1 MFSFFAKYFLYD
13 PYYDN
18 VIGVETTIR
27 SNNIKTI
34 TGSGILLALEIVF
47 QIIGNYVSLGPV
59 SINLSLIPIAVG
71 AILYGPIVGGF
82 LGFANGVLVIL
93 APATL
98 SLFMSISVWGTL
110 LTCLLKCTI
119 AGVVAGFVYRAFK
132 TNKVLGGMIASFLV
146 PIINTGL
153 FCISC
158 ITIFR
163 PFLENYGQGYDNIYL
178 FLILGVVGWNFLLEM
193 GITGV
198 LSYPVSRALTKFQ
211 DNIYREQD

>member
-1 MFSFFAKYFLYD
+1 M
-13 PYYDN
+13 
-18 VIGVETTIR
+18 ETTIR
-27 SNNIKTI
+27 HNNIKTI

-82 LGFANGVLVIL
+82 LGFANGILVIL

-119 AGVVAGFVYRAFK
+119 AGVVAGLVYKAFK
-132 TNKVLGGMIASFLV
+132 THKVLGGVIASFLV

-163 PFLENYGQGYDNIYL
+163 PFLENYGTDYDNIYL

-211 DNIYREQD
+211 DNIYRNED

>member
-1 MFSFFAKYFLYD
+1 
-13 PYYDN
+13 
-18 VIGVETTIR
+18 
-27 SNNIKTI
+27 
-34 TGSGILLALEIVF
+34 
-47 QIIGNYVSLGPV
+47 
-59 SINLSLIPIAVG
+59 
-71 AILYGPIVGGF
+71 
-82 LGFANGVLVIL
+82 
-93 APATL
+93 
-98 SLFMSISVWGTL
+98 MSISVWGTL

-132 TNKVLGGMIASFLV
+132 THKVLGGIIASFLV

-163 PFLENYGQGYDNIYL
+163 PFLENYGSGYDNIYL

-198 LSYPVSRALTKFQ
+198 LSYPVSSALTKFQ
-211 DNIYREQD
+211 DNIYRNED